1 MDVTPQLIEQIEF
14 SEKFRGYDPDQVD
27 DFLERVGASLAELT
41 SEVAV
46 LTTRAER
53 AEQEAAT
60 LRENAGSQPVTP
72 QPSAVGQTMSDDEEI
87 EHATRTLVLA
97 KRTADAAVGEAR
109 DEAAKLV
116 AQAQALAETTTTQ
129 SAAEADR
136 LVREAQAQRDEML
149 RRARED
155 AENEFAAQRSRFSDD
170 VRTLESERA
179 GLSAHV
185 LALES
190 RIAEYRSG
198 IEAAADQMRRV
209 LDDPTALSV
218 REPIAFE
225 ASARPVTSPFHA
237 TGAVPSVDVDDPAD
251 PVDGATDAQ
260 PGTADQWGPGS
271 WSEIDPSATSGS
283 DDGQSD
289 FDRPGDEATQAHS
302 EVLST
307 AQQDRYLSKLDAAVN
322 TEPETDEETDEALT
336 AFFEGG
342 DPNPGRRFGRKR

>member
-41 SEVAV
+41 AEVAA
-46 LTTRAER
+46 LSSRAER
-53 AEQEAAT
+53 AEDEAAM
-60 LRENAGSQPVTP
+60 LRESAGSHPVA
-72 QPSAVGQTMSDDEEI
+72 QASSMAGQSMSDEEEI
-87 EHATRTLVLA
+87 EQATRTLVLA

-109 DEAAKLV
+109 DEASKLL
-116 AQAQALAETTTTQ
+116 AQAQAQAEATTRE

-136 LVREAQAQRDEML
+136 LVREAQGQRDEML

-155 AENEFAAQRSRFSDD
+155 AENEFVAQRSRFSGE
-170 VRTLESERA
+170 VRTLESERS

-185 LALES
+185 MALEA
-190 RIAEYRSG
+190 RIGEYRSG

-209 LDDPTALSV
+209 LDDPTALLV
-218 REPIAFE
+218 HEPLAFE
-225 ASARPVTSPFHA
+225 ASARPVTSPFHP
-237 TGAVPSVDVDDPAD
+237 TGAVPLVDVAD
-251 PVDGATDAQ
+251 PVDVDPDAQ
-260 PGTADQWGPGS
+260 LGTADQWGPGS
-271 WSEIDPSATSGS
+271 WSELDPSATSGS
-283 DDGQSD
+283 DDAPSD
-289 FDRPGDEATQAHS
+289 FDRPGDEATQAHT

-322 TEPETDEETDEALT
+322 TEPAADEETDEALT

>member
-41 SEVAV
+41 AEVAE
-46 LTTRAER
+46 LGNRAER
-53 AEQEAAT
+53 AEAEAT
-60 LRENAGSQPVTP
+60 MLRESAGAAAPTP
-72 QPSAVGQTMSDDEEI
+72 PAAGRSMSDEEEI
-87 EHATRTLVLA
+87 EQATRTLVLA

-109 DEAAKLV
+109 DEASKLLAL
-116 AQAQALAETTTTQ
+116 AQAQAEATTRE

-136 LVREAQAQRDEML
+136 LVREAQGQRDEML

-155 AENEFAAQRSRFSDD
+155 AENEFAAQRSRFSDE
-170 VRTLESERA
+170 VRTLEAERS

-185 LALES
+185 QALES
-190 RIAEYRSG
+190 RIGEYRSG

-218 REPIAFE
+218 REPLAFE
-225 ASARPVTSPFHA
+225 ASARAVTSPFHA
-237 TGAVPSVDVDDPAD
+237 TGAVPLVDVAD
-251 PVDGATDAQ
+251 AAHEDSGAEL
-260 PGTADQWGPGS
+260 GTADQWGPGS
-271 WSEIDPSATSGS
+271 WSEIDPSAASDS
-283 DDGQSD
+283 DDADSD
-289 FDRPGDEATQAHS
+289 FDRPGDEATQAHT
-302 EVLST
+302 EFPST

-322 TEPETDEETDEALT
+322 TEPEADEETDEALT